1 MSDGNA
7 TSNATNIIFHN
18 ETVVSTAAEDEIA
31 NMYMT
36 DDWPAY
42 LMWIQKFFATLSII
56 CSYVVCREI
65 ISDLMKRPTR
75 KASGS
80 SRSSNNGNVPLQ
92 RSIGRILLNVSI
104 SDIVFSFAVF
114 LGEWPAPKDTW
125 YIHHAAGNQQ
135 LCTFQGWLRA
145 LGYMASPMFS
155 VALNVFYL
163 LLIRYRWSG
172 SDLSS
177 LEKKVT
183 IGIWAYA
190 LVLSIIPIPLEA
202 YNSDWD
208 VCWIVPSPLD
218 CVGDECTR
226 GQIATKLEIFYSFI
240 HIWTC
245 MFVSVILM
253 IMLFRTVKN
262 LEDKSRNHVARG
274 TTQAVVR
281 STENFCDESTR
292 KVCDNSA
299 RYGCDTS
306 GRPPLEQSEES
317 MRPTD
322 IEQPRDKMASSV
334 RSCPGEHARSK
345 RSRVSSLLKRISW
358 HRLSS
363 RFELQKNTYSKSRA
377 VAYQGILF
385 TLAFLSTHLFDMIS
399 SILWR
404 TRKMWNF
411 YFDLVAYMIM
421 QPALG
426 ILNFLIFSRN
436 RKKMATPEGRVIRK
450 IAFSCAC
457 ICGLCTRNPNNRN
470 NEEPKSNKSSSSNND
485 RSFNNSNQSNNRPS
499 HTSSS
504 SGEGGNGKW
513 KSMTMAGEI
522 ASDDSV
528 QS

>member
-1 MSDGNA
+1 MSEI
-7 TSNATNIIFHN
+7 NATNIFLRNN
-18 ETVVSTAAEDEIA
+18 ETIVPIAVDEA
-31 NMYMT
+31 DLYNT

-65 ISDLMKRPTR
+65 ISDLKQRPSRKR
-75 KASGS
+75 SGS
-80 SRSSNNGNVPLQ
+80 QKSSDGNVPLQ

-155 VALNVFYL
+155 VALNAFYL
-163 LLIRYRWSG
+163 LLIRYRWQT
-172 SDLSS
+172 SDLSK

-183 IGIWAYA
+183 IAIWIYA
-190 LVLSIIPIPLEA
+190 FVLSIIPIPLEA

-226 GQIATKLEIFYSFI
+226 GLMASKLEIFYSFI

-245 MFVSVILM
+245 IIISIILM
-253 IMLFRTVKN
+253 VMLFRTVKN
-262 LEDKSRNHVARG
+262 LEDKSKNHIARG
-274 TTQAVVR
+274 TTNAAIR
-281 STENFCDESTR
+281 STEHVCDESTR
-292 KVCDNSA
+292 RACESKYPEQIDESL
-299 RYGCDTS
+299 
-306 GRPPLEQSEES
+306 RPN
-317 MRPTD
+317 D
-322 IEQPRDKMASSV
+322 IEQPRDSKMTSSV
-334 RSCPGEHARSK
+334 QSCPSENRK
-345 RSRVSSLLKRISW
+345 KNRVSSLLSRVSW

-363 RFELQKNTYSKSRA
+363 SFFPELQKNTYSKSRA

-385 TLAFLSTHLFDMIS
+385 TLAFLSTHLLDMIA

-404 TRKMWNF
+404 TSQMWNL
-411 YFDLVAYMIM
+411 YFDIVAYMVM

-436 RKKMATPEGRVIRK
+436 RKNMATPEGRFVRRIF
-450 IAFSCAC
+450 FSCAC
-457 ICGLCTRNPNNRN
+457 LCGIWNRTDQN
-470 NEEPKSNKSSSSNND
+470 NEDPKDTGSNDNSNKNDNHSN
-485 RSFNNSNQSNNRPS
+485 
-499 HTSSS
+499 TSSE
-504 SGEGGNGKW
+504 SGDASGKW
-513 KSMTMAGEI
+513 KALTMTGEV
-522 ASDDSV
+522 SS